1 VLNVGY
7 NSNRAQETI
16 PEGYTLP
23 SAFLAAGKFIIYSP
37 VCIRSFYMI
46 QSFLLHFHHAFSNLL
61 NIEQKIAI
69 LTINHTIE
77 RSYYLKAVICQFLSH
92 DLIIKHINWFL
103 LKRMIGS
110 YKKT

>member
-1 VLNVGY
+1 
-7 NSNRAQETI
+7 
-16 PEGYTLP
+16 
-23 SAFLAAGKFIIYSP
+23 
-37 VCIRSFYMI
+37 MI

-103 LKRMIGS
+103 LKINIHKS
-110 YKKT
+110 